1 MFRHLGAVCLE
12 IQYEINHT
20 NLLLDNIASASF
32 FIEFDTEKSADIK
45 SKHTIWHNIIF
56 SKCKRFKRLEVVLII
71 FRLIDKLQHI
81 NYLQI
86 NQIYSAI

>member
-45 SKHTIWHNIIF
+45 FQAHKYF
-56 SKCKRFKRLEVVLII
+56 LA
-71 FRLIDKLQHI
+71 QYHI
-81 NYLQI
+81 QQMQTVQMIRGCASYLP
-86 NQIYSAI
+86 SHR

>member
-45 SKHTIWHNIIF
+45 SKQTNIFWHNIIQQMQTVQMIRGCAYYIPF
-56 SKCKRFKRLEVVLII
+56 HR
-71 FRLIDKLQHI
+71 
-81 NYLQI
+81 Y
-86 NQIYSAI
+86 